1 MAFRREKRGR
11 TLEAALDMT
20 PLIDVVFLLVIFLHI
35 STTFKKRQL
44 SLELDL
50 PRVGQTEFR
59 SSGTE
64 HQLRIANDGAM
75 YLCPEQTTDGT
86 DSPIACDERVNQA
99 ALDTLFRDLSK
110 KYPGI
115 RLGVYADG
123 DVSYRLIVKVVAAAT
138 ESGLDPNLP
147 YELEPSSE

>member
-1 MAFRREKRGR
+1 
-11 TLEAALDMT
+11 MT
-20 PLIDVVFLLVIFLHI
+20 PLIDVVFLLVIFLLI

-50 PRVGQTEFR
+50 PKVGQAEFR
-59 SSGTE
+59 AGATE

-75 YLCPEQTTDGT
+75 YLCPDQSLESTDT
-86 DSPIACDERVNQA
+86 PINCDERVNQA
-99 ALDTLFRDLSK
+99 ALGKLFADLAQK
-110 KYPGI
+110 HPGV

-138 ESGLDPNLP
+138 ESGLDLNLP
-147 YELEPSSE
+147 YEMEEQPPQ